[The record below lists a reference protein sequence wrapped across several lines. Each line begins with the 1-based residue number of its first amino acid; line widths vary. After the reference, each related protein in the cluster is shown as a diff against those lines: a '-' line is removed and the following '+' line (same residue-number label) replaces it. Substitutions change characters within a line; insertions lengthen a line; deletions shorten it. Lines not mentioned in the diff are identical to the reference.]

1 MRKFYLLKK
10 MGTSSRISYLVL
22 VSFLSL
28 SLTGESLQ
36 YSGLSY
42 TTYDKDIKEA
52 FPNTSLLEDSLKQT
66 LKTHLRQHESRNP
79 NLRLDPSESF
89 KDGSYSIVIGLDHES
104 VTTRNLEDICSRIF
118 RIGIQ
123 VIIFNT
129 QDQQVISIMPFSK
142 RDPYLDPPINGGC
155 YSNNKKI
162 ELLRFAALFYG
173 IEIQQKDYKYY
184 TSLSDDEMIEL
195 VQNKSIE
202 SSSYIKE
209 GNILGLVINQILDTK
224 LEDIQNTNFFVGID
238 NVQIGDLAF
247 QQMSGN
253 KEFTKNFIFTD
264 SFGYFQ
270 KESYK
275 VWAGQQ
281 FSKWFS
287 DTFEY
292 PLIPYVKGKALG
304 AQIAM
309 KFSNGNEAVDL
320 RLPSLD
326 FGFVINVK
334 GFKKVKLDE
343 SQLREA
349 FAWAAFSSIEFHN
362 VGIKKLSEINLKNV
376 QTSEVNK
383 GYSVDDW
390 QNFNMAQNRTMKDY
404 VTNLEKLDKKWLKK
418 ASKTS
423 TKEFKKHSN
432 LIKKNIR
439 L

>member
-1 MRKFYLLKK
+1 M
-10 MGTSSRISYLVL
+10 TSSKISYFVL

-28 SLTGESLQ
+28 SLSGESIQ
-36 YSGLSY
+36 YSGISY
-42 TTYDKDIKEA
+42 TSSNKDYKEV
-52 FPNTSLLEDSLKQT
+52 FPNTTQLAESLTKTISAYLEQNTSL
-66 LKTHLRQHESRNP
+66 NP
-79 NLRLDPSESF
+79 NLRLEGSESF

-104 VTTRNLEDICSRIF
+104 VTTRNLASQCSRIF
-118 RIGIQ
+118 RLGIQ
-123 VIIFNT
+123 VIVFNI
-129 QDQQVISIMPFSK
+129 QDQQVVSITPVSK
-142 RDPYLDPPINGGC
+142 RYPYLDSLINGGC
-155 YSNNKKI
+155 NSNDKRI

-173 IEIQQKDYKYY
+173 IEIQQKDYKKYI
-184 TSLSDDEMIEL
+184 SLTNNEMIEL
-195 VQNKSIE
+195 VKNQSIE
-202 SSSYIKE
+202 SNSYIKE
-209 GNILGLVINQILDTK
+209 DNILGIVINQVLDTK
-224 LEDIQNTNFFVGID
+224 LEDIKNTNFFVGIAD
-238 NVQIGDLAF
+238 VQIGDLAF
-247 QQMSGN
+247 EQMSGN
-253 KEFTKNFIFTD
+253 KEFTKNLTFTD
-264 SFGYFQ
+264 SFGDFQ

-281 FSKWFS
+281 FSKWFA

-292 PLIPYVKGKALG
+292 PLIPYVKGRALG
-304 AQIAM
+304 ENITL
-309 KFSNGNEAVDL
+309 KFENANEAVNL
-320 RLPSLD
+320 RLPALD

-343 SQLREA
+343 SKLREA

-362 VGIKKLSEINLKNV
+362 VGIKKLSEINLKNI

-390 QNFNMAQNRTMKDY
+390 QNFNIAQNRIMKDY
-404 VTNLEKLDKKWLKK
+404 VANLEKLDKKWLKK

>member
-1 MRKFYLLKK
+1 M
-10 MGTSSRISYLVL
+10 TSSKISYFVL

-28 SLTGESLQ
+28 SLSGESIQ
-36 YSGLSY
+36 YSGISY
-42 TTYDKDIKEA
+42 TSSNKDYKEV
-52 FPNTSLLEDSLKQT
+52 FPNTTQLAESLTKTISAYLEQNTSL
-66 LKTHLRQHESRNP
+66 NP
-79 NLRLDPSESF
+79 NLRLEGSESF

-104 VTTRNLEDICSRIF
+104 VTTRNLASQCSRIF
-118 RIGIQ
+118 RLGIQ
-123 VIIFNT
+123 VIVFNI
-129 QDQQVISIMPFSK
+129 QDQQVVSITPVSK
-142 RDPYLDPPINGGC
+142 RYPYLDSLINGGC
-155 YSNNKKI
+155 NSNDKRI

-173 IEIQQKDYKYY
+173 IEIQQKDYKKYI
-184 TSLSDDEMIEL
+184 SLTNNEMIEL
-195 VQNKSIE
+195 VKNQSIE
-202 SSSYIKE
+202 SNSYIKE
-209 GNILGLVINQILDTK
+209 DNILGIVINQVLDTK
-224 LEDIQNTNFFVGID
+224 LEDIKNTNFFVGIAD
-238 NVQIGDLAF
+238 VQIGDLAF
-247 QQMSGN
+247 EQMSGN
-253 KEFTKNFIFTD
+253 KEFTKNLTFTD
-264 SFGYFQ
+264 SFGDFQ

-281 FSKWFS
+281 FSKWFA

-292 PLIPYVKGKALG
+292 PLIPYVKGRALG
-304 AQIAM
+304 ENITL
-309 KFSNGNEAVDL
+309 KFENANEAVNL
-320 RLPSLD
+320 RLPTLD

-343 SQLREA
+343 SKLREA

-362 VGIKKLSEINLKNV
+362 VGIKKLSEINLKNI

-390 QNFNMAQNRTMKDY
+390 QNFNIAQNRIMKDY
-404 VTNLEKLDKKWLKK
+404 VANLEKLDKKWLKK

>member
-1 MRKFYLLKK
+1 M
-10 MGTSSRISYLVL
+10 TSSKISYFVL

-28 SLTGESLQ
+28 SLSGESIQ
-36 YSGLSY
+36 YSGISY
-42 TTYDKDIKEA
+42 TSSNKDYKEV
-52 FPNTSLLEDSLKQT
+52 FPNTTQLAESLTKTISAYLEQNTSL
-66 LKTHLRQHESRNP
+66 NP
-79 NLRLDPSESF
+79 NLRLEGSESF

-104 VTTRNLEDICSRIF
+104 VTTRNLASQCSRIF
-118 RIGIQ
+118 RLGIQ
-123 VIIFNT
+123 VIVFNI
-129 QDQQVISIMPFSK
+129 QDQQVVSITPVSK
-142 RDPYLDPPINGGC
+142 RYPYLDSLINGGC
-155 YSNNKKI
+155 NSNDKRI

-173 IEIQQKDYKYY
+173 IEIQQKDYKKYI
-184 TSLSDDEMIEL
+184 SLTNNEMIEL
-195 VQNKSIE
+195 VKNQSIE
-202 SSSYIKE
+202 SNSYIKE
-209 GNILGLVINQILDTK
+209 DNILGIVINQVLDTK
-224 LEDIQNTNFFVGID
+224 LEDIKNTNFFVGIAD
-238 NVQIGDLAF
+238 VQIGDLAF
-247 QQMSGN
+247 EQMSGN
-253 KEFTKNFIFTD
+253 KEFTKNLTFTD
-264 SFGYFQ
+264 SFGDFQ

-281 FSKWFS
+281 FSKWFA

-292 PLIPYVKGKALG
+292 PLIPYVKGRALG
-304 AQIAM
+304 ENITL
-309 KFSNGNEAVDL
+309 KFENANEAVNL
-320 RLPSLD
+320 RLPTLD

-343 SQLREA
+343 SKLREA

-362 VGIKKLSEINLKNV
+362 VGIKKLSEINLKNI

-390 QNFNMAQNRTMKDY
+390 QNFNIAQNRIMKDY

>member
-1 MRKFYLLKK
+1 MYKFYFLNIIRA
-10 MGTSSRISYLVL
+10 SSRICYFVL
-22 VSFLSL
+22 VSFLSMTL
-28 SLTGESLQ
+28 ASESIQ
-36 YSGLSY
+36 YSGISY
-42 TTYDKDIKEA
+42 TTYNKDIQEV
-52 FPNTSLLEDSLKQT
+52 FPNTLVLEKSLRQT
-66 LKTHLRQHESRNP
+66 LYSHLNQNSSLYP
-79 NLRLDPSESF
+79 DLRLKESDSF

-104 VTTRNLEDICSRIF
+104 VTTRNLEKFCSRIF
-118 RIGIQ
+118 RLGIQ
-123 VIIFNT
+123 VILFNS
-129 QDQQVISIMPFSK
+129 QDQQVVSITPISE
-142 RDPYLDPPINGGC
+142 RDPYLDPLIDGGC
-155 YSNNKKI
+155 DSNNKKI
-162 ELLRFAALFYG
+162 ELLRFAALYYG
-173 IEIQQKDYKYY
+173 IEIQEQDYKNYIA
-184 TSLSDDEMIEL
+184 LNEDEMIEL
-195 VQNKSIE
+195 IKNKSIE

-209 GNILGLVINQILDTK
+209 GNILGMVIRQILDTK
-224 LEDIQNTNFFVGID
+224 LENIKNNNFFVGIHD
-238 NVQIGDLAF
+238 VQIGELAF
-247 QQMSGN
+247 EQMSGN
-253 KEFTKNFIFTD
+253 NEFSKNLIFTD
-264 SFGYFQ
+264 FFGDFQ

-304 AQIAM
+304 SDISM
-309 KFSNGNEAVDL
+309 KFANGNEALNL

-343 SQLREA
+343 SNLREA

-362 VGIKKLSEINLKNV
+362 VGIKKLLEINLKNV

-390 QNFNMAQNRTMKDY
+390 QNFNIAQNRIMKDY
-404 VTNLEKLDKKWLKK
+404 VTNLEKLDKNWLKK
-418 ASKTS
+418 ASKS
-423 TKEFKKHSN
+423 SAKEFKKHSN

>member
-1 MRKFYLLKK
+1 MR
-10 MGTSSRISYLVL
+10 TSSRISYLVL

-28 SLTGESLQ
+28 SLTGESIQ
-36 YSGLSY
+36 YSGISY
-42 TTYDKDIKEA
+42 TTSNKDIQEV
-52 FPNTSLLEDSLKQT
+52 FPNTLLLEKSLRQT
-66 LKTHLRQHESRNP
+66 LYSHLSQNKSLNP
-79 NLRLDPSESF
+79 NLNLEVSDSF

-104 VTTRNLEDICSRIF
+104 VSTRNLENICSRIF
-118 RIGIQ
+118 RLGIQ

-129 QDQQVISIMPFSK
+129 QDQQVVSISPISE
-142 RDPYLDPPINGGC
+142 RDPYIDPLINGGC
-155 YSNNKKI
+155 DSNNKKI

-173 IEIQQKDYKYY
+173 IELQQKDYKNY
-184 TSLSDDEMIEL
+184 TSFTDDEMIEL
-195 VQNKSIE
+195 VKNKSIK
-202 SSSYIKE
+202 SSSYMKD
-209 GNILGLVINQILDTK
+209 GNILGMVINKVLATK
-224 LEDIQNTNFFVGID
+224 LEDIKNTNFFVGID
-238 NVQIGDLAF
+238 DVQIRELAF
-247 QQMSGN
+247 EQMSGN
-253 KEFTKNFIFTD
+253 KEFAKNFIFTD
-264 SFGYFQ
+264 FFGDFQ

-287 DTFEY
+287 DTFDY
-292 PLIPYVKGKALG
+292 PLIPYVKGRALG
-304 AQIAM
+304 SDITM
-309 KFSNGNEAVDL
+309 KFANGSEAL
-320 RLPSLD
+320 NLKLPSLD

>member
-1 MRKFYLLKK
+1 M
-10 MGTSSRISYLVL
+10 TSSKISYFVL

-28 SLTGESLQ
+28 SLSGESIQ
-36 YSGLSY
+36 YSGISY
-42 TTYDKDIKEA
+42 TSSNEDYKEV
-52 FPNTSLLEDSLKQT
+52 FPNTTQLADSLT
-66 LKTHLRQHESRNP
+66 KTISAHLEQNTSLNP
-79 NLRLDPSESF
+79 NLRLEGSESF

-104 VTTRNLEDICSRIF
+104 VTTRNLASQCSRIF
-118 RIGIQ
+118 RLGIQ
-123 VIIFNT
+123 VIVFNI
-129 QDQQVISIMPFSK
+129 QDQQVVSITPVSK
-142 RDPYLDPPINGGC
+142 RYPYLDSLINGGC
-155 YSNNKKI
+155 NSNDKRI

-173 IEIQQKDYKYY
+173 IEIQQKDYKKYI
-184 TSLSDDEMIEL
+184 SLTNNEMIEL
-195 VQNKSIE
+195 VKNQSIE
-202 SSSYIKE
+202 SNSYIKE
-209 GNILGLVINQILDTK
+209 DNILGIVINQVLDTK
-224 LEDIQNTNFFVGID
+224 LEDIKNTNFFVGIAD
-238 NVQIGDLAF
+238 VQIGDLAF
-247 QQMSGN
+247 EQMSGN
-253 KEFTKNFIFTD
+253 KEFTKNLTFTD
-264 SFGYFQ
+264 SFGDFQ

-281 FSKWFS
+281 FSKWFA

-292 PLIPYVKGKALG
+292 PLIPYVKGRALG
-304 AQIAM
+304 ENITL
-309 KFSNGNEAVDL
+309 KFENANEAVNL
-320 RLPSLD
+320 RLPTLD

-343 SQLREA
+343 SKLREA

-362 VGIKKLSEINLKNV
+362 VGIKKLSEINLKNI

-390 QNFNMAQNRTMKDY
+390 QKFNIAQNRIMKDY
-404 VTNLEKLDKKWLKK
+404 VANLEKLDKKWLKK

>member
-1 MRKFYLLKK
+1 MINSK
-10 MGTSSRISYLVL
+10 ISYFVL
-22 VSFLSL
+22 ASFLSL
-28 SLTGESLQ
+28 SLIGESIQ
-36 YSGLSY
+36 YSGISY
-42 TTYDKDIKEA
+42 TTSNKDIQEV
-52 FPNTSLLEDSLKQT
+52 FPNTLLLEKSLRQT
-66 LKTHLRQHESRNP
+66 LYSHLSQNKSLNP
-79 NLRLDPSESF
+79 NLNLEVSDSF

-104 VTTRNLEDICSRIF
+104 VSTRNLENICSRIF
-118 RIGIQ
+118 RLGIQ

-129 QDQQVISIMPFSK
+129 QDQQVVSISPVSE
-142 RDPYLDPPINGGC
+142 RDPYIDPLINGGC
-155 YSNNKKI
+155 DSNNKKI

-173 IEIQQKDYKYY
+173 IELQQKDYKNY
-184 TSLSDDEMIEL
+184 TSFTDDEMIEL
-195 VQNKSIE
+195 VKNKSIE
-202 SSSYIKE
+202 SSSYMKD
-209 GNILGLVINQILDTK
+209 GNILGMVINKVLDTK
-224 LEDIQNTNFFVGID
+224 LEDIKNTNFFVGID
-238 NVQIGDLAF
+238 DVQIGELAF
-247 QQMSGN
+247 EQMSGN
-253 KEFTKNFIFTD
+253 KEFAKNFIFTD
-264 SFGYFQ
+264 FFGDFQ

-287 DTFEY
+287 DTFDY
-292 PLIPYVKGKALG
+292 PLIPYVKGRALG
-304 AQIAM
+304 SDITM
-309 KFSNGNEAVDL
+309 KFANGSEAL
-320 RLPSLD
+320 NLKLPSLD

-343 SQLREA
+343 SELREA

-390 QNFNMAQNRTMKDY
+390 QNFNMAQNRIMKDY
-404 VTNLEKLDKKWLKK
+404 VANLEKLNKKWLKK

>member
-1 MRKFYLLKK
+1 M
-10 MGTSSRISYLVL
+10 TSSKISYFVL

-28 SLTGESLQ
+28 SLSGESIQ
-36 YSGLSY
+36 YSGISY
-42 TTYDKDIKEA
+42 TSSNEDYKEV
-52 FPNTSLLEDSLKQT
+52 FPNTTQLADSLT
-66 LKTHLRQHESRNP
+66 ITISAHLEQNTSLNP
-79 NLRLDPSESF
+79 NLRLEGSESF

-104 VTTRNLEDICSRIF
+104 VTTRNLASQCSRIF
-118 RIGIQ
+118 RLGIQ
-123 VIIFNT
+123 VIVFNI
-129 QDQQVISIMPFSK
+129 QDQQVVSITPVSK
-142 RDPYLDPPINGGC
+142 RYPYLDSLINGGC
-155 YSNNKKI
+155 NSNDKRI

-173 IEIQQKDYKYY
+173 IEIQQKDYKKYI
-184 TSLSDDEMIEL
+184 SLTNNEMIEL
-195 VQNKSIE
+195 VKNQSIE
-202 SSSYIKE
+202 SNSYIKE
-209 GNILGLVINQILDTK
+209 DNILGIVINQVLDTK
-224 LEDIQNTNFFVGID
+224 LEDIKNTNFFVGIAD
-238 NVQIGDLAF
+238 VQIGDLAF
-247 QQMSGN
+247 EQMSGN
-253 KEFTKNFIFTD
+253 KEFTKNLTFTD
-264 SFGYFQ
+264 SFGDFQ

-281 FSKWFS
+281 FSKWFA

-292 PLIPYVKGKALG
+292 PLIPYVKGRALG
-304 AQIAM
+304 ENITL
-309 KFSNGNEAVDL
+309 KFENANEAVNL
-320 RLPSLD
+320 RLPTLD

-343 SQLREA
+343 SKLREA

-362 VGIKKLSEINLKNV
+362 VGIKKLSEINLKNI

-390 QNFNMAQNRTMKDY
+390 QKFNIAQNRIMKDY
-404 VTNLEKLDKKWLKK
+404 VANLEKLDKKWLKK

>member
-1 MRKFYLLKK
+1 M
-10 MGTSSRISYLVL
+10 TSSKISYFVL

-28 SLTGESLQ
+28 SLSGESIQ
-36 YSGLSY
+36 YSGISY
-42 TTYDKDIKEA
+42 TSSNEDYKEV
-52 FPNTSLLEDSLKQT
+52 FPNTTQLADSLT
-66 LKTHLRQHESRNP
+66 KTISAHLEQNTSLNP
-79 NLRLDPSESF
+79 NLRLEGSESF

-104 VTTRNLEDICSRIF
+104 VTTRNLASQCSRIF
-118 RIGIQ
+118 RLGIQ
-123 VIIFNT
+123 VIVFNI
-129 QDQQVISIMPFSK
+129 QDQQVVSITPVSK
-142 RDPYLDPPINGGC
+142 RYPYLDSLINGGC
-155 YSNNKKI
+155 NSNDKRI

-173 IEIQQKDYKYY
+173 IEIQQKDYKKYI
-184 TSLSDDEMIEL
+184 SLTNNEMIEL
-195 VQNKSIE
+195 VKNQSIE
-202 SSSYIKE
+202 SNSYIKE
-209 GNILGLVINQILDTK
+209 DNILGIVINQVLDTK
-224 LEDIQNTNFFVGID
+224 LEDIKNTNFFVGIAD
-238 NVQIGDLAF
+238 VQIGDLAF
-247 QQMSGN
+247 EQMSGN
-253 KEFTKNFIFTD
+253 KEFTKNLTFTD
-264 SFGYFQ
+264 SFGDFQ

-281 FSKWFS
+281 FSKWFA

-292 PLIPYVKGKALG
+292 PLIPYVKGRALG
-304 AQIAM
+304 ENITL
-309 KFSNGNEAVDL
+309 KFENANEAVNL
-320 RLPSLD
+320 RLPTLD

-343 SQLREA
+343 SKLREA

-362 VGIKKLSEINLKNV
+362 VVIKKLSEINLKNI

-390 QNFNMAQNRTMKDY
+390 QNFNIAQNRIMKDY
-404 VTNLEKLDKKWLKK
+404 VANLEKLDKKWLKK

>member
-1 MRKFYLLKK
+1 M
-10 MGTSSRISYLVL
+10 TSSKISYFVL

-28 SLTGESLQ
+28 SLSGESIQ
-36 YSGLSY
+36 YSGISY
-42 TTYDKDIKEA
+42 TSSNKDYKEV
-52 FPNTSLLEDSLKQT
+52 FPNTTQLAESLTKTISAYLEQNTSL
-66 LKTHLRQHESRNP
+66 NP
-79 NLRLDPSESF
+79 NLRLEGSESF

-104 VTTRNLEDICSRIF
+104 VTTRNLASQCSRIF
-118 RIGIQ
+118 RLGIQ
-123 VIIFNT
+123 VIVFNI
-129 QDQQVISIMPFSK
+129 QDQQVVSITPVSK
-142 RDPYLDPPINGGC
+142 RYPYLDSLINGGC
-155 YSNNKKI
+155 NSNDKRI

-173 IEIQQKDYKYY
+173 IEIQQKDYKKYI
-184 TSLSDDEMIEL
+184 SLTNNEMIEL
-195 VQNKSIE
+195 VKNQSIE
-202 SSSYIKE
+202 SNSYIKE
-209 GNILGLVINQILDTK
+209 DNILGIVINQVLDTK
-224 LEDIQNTNFFVGID
+224 LEDIKNTNFFVGIAD
-238 NVQIGDLAF
+238 VQIGDLAF
-247 QQMSGN
+247 EQMSGN
-253 KEFTKNFIFTD
+253 KEFTKNLTFTD
-264 SFGYFQ
+264 SFGDFQ

-281 FSKWFS
+281 FSKWFA

-292 PLIPYVKGKALG
+292 PLIPYVKGRALG
-304 AQIAM
+304 ENITL
-309 KFSNGNEAVDL
+309 KFENANEAVNL
-320 RLPSLD
+320 RLPTLD

-343 SQLREA
+343 SKLREA

-362 VGIKKLSEINLKNV
+362 VGIKKLSEINLKNI

-390 QNFNMAQNRTMKDY
+390 QKFNIAQNRIMKDY
-404 VTNLEKLDKKWLKK
+404 VANLEKLDKKWLKK